1 MSTRHE
7 KLAKKQLEL
16 AEDIFTHKSHI
27 ANIEL
32 QVGRKDPIDT
42 DREWLAKA
50 NYALSMKRAELGKL
64 ETQLATLELSQMV
77 IDSTDEDESL
87 LNEFVAAAKRRL
99 DPEVVDD
106 LMTEAREIIEDRMYG
121 VVEYV
126 QPLDNVSSGNV

>member
-32 QVGRKDPIDT
+32 QVGRVDLDT
-42 DREWLAKA
+42 ADREWLAKA

-64 ETQLATLELSQMV
+64 ETQLATLELSQV
-77 IDSTDEDESL
+77 VLDSDDDEDL
-87 LNEFVAAAKRRL
+87 LAEFVAASKRRL
-99 DPEVVDD
+99 DPEVVED

-126 QPLDNVSSGNV
+126 EPMENVSSGNV